1 MVVCDMARMHARN
14 RGNAGSK
21 RPLKKTLPEWV
32 SMDFKEVE
40 DIIVRLGKEGKTPSE
55 IGLAL
60 RDLHGVPFTKLV
72 MKKKLTQVLE
82 EHELAPEIPENL
94 MNLIR
99 KAVLVQ
105 KHLDANKHDMV
116 SKRGL
121 QLIESKVRRLVKYYT
136 RTGKLP
142 SDWKYSP
149 EQAALLV
156 K

>member
-1 MVVCDMARMHARN
+1 MARMHARN

-21 RPLKKTLPEWV
+21 RPVVKTKPDWIPLD
-32 SMDFKEVE
+32 SKEVE
-40 DIIVRLGKEGKTPSE
+40 EVIVRLGKEGKSPSE

-60 RDLHGVPFTKLV
+60 RDVYGVPLTKLV
-72 MKKKLTQVLE
+72 TNKKLTQVLE
-82 EHELAPEIPENL
+82 ENDLAPEIPENL

-99 KAVLVQ
+99 KAVMVQ

-121 QLIESKVRRLVKYYT
+121 QLIESKIRRLVKYYA
-136 RTGKLP
+136 RTKKLP
-142 SDWKYSP
+142 MDWKYSP